1 MIIVMVVPRCNI
13 IENYSYFDN
22 YFFTVQSS
30 SFVST
35 RKFCFLFAKLFLLLL
50 RKKAKM
56 GLTRARKKNKE
67 VVFSLYMYDDIIIE
81 P

>member
-1 MIIVMVVPRCNI
+1 MIIVEVPRCNI
-13 IENYSYFDN
+13 IENYFDN

-30 SFVST
+30 SFVSK

-67 VVFSLYMYDDIIIE
+67 IVFSLYMYDYDIIIE